1 MMAGKLR
8 ILLAAVILVLA
19 CQALAKEPLIFMNPE
34 QEARYNELTLEL
46 RCLVCQNQ
54 NLADSD
60 APLAQDLRKE
70 IYDMM
75 QAGQSNEGIR
85 MFLVENALLGFVAG
99 TIGSIGGSFLARA
112 VVTRGFDLV
121 YEWSPRYLA
130 LAIAVTALLTA
141 LTSIGAGWSA
151 LRRRPME
158 VLRSE

>member
-75 QAGQSNEGIR
+75 QAGRSNEEIKTFMVDRYGDFVLYKPPVQGNTLALWLAPAVLLLLGGVVVVLIVRKRTR
-85 MFLVENALLGFVAG
+85 MFAEHKKE
-99 TIGSIGGSFLARA
+99 SQ
-112 VVTRGFDLV
+112 
-121 YEWSPRYLA
+121 
-130 LAIAVTALLTA
+130 
-141 LTSIGAGWSA
+141 
-151 LRRRPME
+151 
-158 VLRSE
+158 

>member
-8 ILLAAVILVLA
+8 VFLAAATLVLA

-75 QAGQSNEGIR
+75 QAGQSNEEIKTFLVDRYGDFVLYRPPVKGNTLALWLAPAVLLLGGGLVIVLIVRKRTR
-85 MFLVENALLGFVAG
+85 MFAEHKKENQ
-99 TIGSIGGSFLARA
+99 
-112 VVTRGFDLV
+112 
-121 YEWSPRYLA
+121 
-130 LAIAVTALLTA
+130 
-141 LTSIGAGWSA
+141 
-151 LRRRPME
+151 
-158 VLRSE
+158 

>member
-1 MMAGKLR
+1 MAYKLK
-8 ILLAAVILVLA
+8 IFLTAAALVLA

-75 QAGQSNEGIR
+75 QAGQSNEEIKTFLVDRYGDFVLYKPPVKGNTLALWLAPAVLLLGGGLVVVLIVRKRTR
-85 MFLVENALLGFVAG
+85 MFAENKK
-99 TIGSIGGSFLARA
+99 
-112 VVTRGFDLV
+112 
-121 YEWSPRYLA
+121 ENQ
-130 LAIAVTALLTA
+130 
-141 LTSIGAGWSA
+141 
-151 LRRRPME
+151 
-158 VLRSE
+158 